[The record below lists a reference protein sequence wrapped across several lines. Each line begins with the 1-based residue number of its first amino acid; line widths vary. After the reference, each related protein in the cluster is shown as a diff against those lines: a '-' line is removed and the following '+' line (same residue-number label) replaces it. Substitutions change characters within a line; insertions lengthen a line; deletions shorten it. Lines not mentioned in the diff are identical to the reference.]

1 VQAEISGFIVVTVP
15 SARWLPHRS
24 GCRRMLEGPVVLM
37 VKAML
42 PQLRNDAKGGIELS
56 AKIMGREA
64 GLKRTTRDIIPLQLV
79 EIGDF

>member
-1 VQAEISGFIVVTVP
+1 
-15 SARWLPHRS
+15 
-24 GCRRMLEGPVVLM
+24 MLEGPVVLM

-64 GLKRTTRDIIPLQLV
+64 GLKRTTRDIVPLQLV